1 MHTQYGLKTIMALSN
16 GINPMNG
23 ALLPDDSIYQ
33 SEQIK
38 EALHGAITAIEH
50 KIESDYKSKRNPRNN
65 SKKLS
70 ADEFL
75 EVVDELESGMNLDQI
90 ARMHGTCQKAL
101 EKRLVR
107 HRILRPS
114 QKDKNKLIM

>member
-1 MHTQYGLKTIMALSN
+1 M
-16 GINPMNG
+16 
-23 ALLPDDSIYQ
+23 
-33 SEQIK
+33 
-38 EALHGAITAIEH
+38 H

-75 EVVDELESGMNLDQI
+75 EVVEELESGMNLDQI
-90 ARMHGTCQKAL
+90 ARMHGTCQKTL
-101 EKRLVR
+101 EDRLVR
-107 HRILRPS
+107 HGILRPS

>member
-1 MHTQYGLKTIMALSN
+1 MNTQYGLKTIMALSN
-16 GINPMNG
+16 GINPING
-23 ALLPDDSIYQ
+23 ELLPDDSIYQ

-38 EALHGAITAIEH
+38 GALHGAITAIEH
-50 KIESDYKSKRNPRNN
+50 KIESDYMSKRNPRNN

-75 EVVDELESGMNLDQI
+75 EVIEELESGMNLDQI
-90 ARMHGTCQKAL
+90 ARMHGTCRKAL
-101 EKRLVR
+101 EERLVR
-107 HRILRPS
+107 HGILRPS